1 MRFSHGRKAAHCGMR
16 RRRPWPRAG
25 TAALCSRRPIRSGVC
40 VCLCQ
45 DSSRVC
51 SYQFLE
57 KIRAVSRPGGAGMAD
72 GAGMAAR
79 ARATAMARRQ
89 ADRGPTRRRSARG
102 AAAARCR
109 AVPRGLRSALRRGC
123 RAMLCRGN
131 AGDYAASGGL
141 LPPSTTTG
149 NGMARGTAAPTR
161 PRAREATLPRRH
173 TRRAA
178 SRAGQTSAPPPTV
191 TPANIAAR
199 ASTSDSPVA
208 GRIATR
214 ASPLVGKYFHRATGA
229 SV

>member
-1 MRFSHGRKAAHCGMR
+1 MVARQPTAGCADVDRGHALALLRCARVGQSD
-16 RRRPWPRAG
+16 RA
-25 TAALCSRRPIRSGVC
+25 CVC
-40 VCLCQ
+40 VCVKTQVECVVINFSKRLFVLCLGRGWRMGR
-45 DSSRVC
+45 D
-51 SYQFLE
+51 
-57 KIRAVSRPGGAGMAD
+57 GGPSP
-72 GAGMAAR
+72 R
-79 ARATAMARRQ
+79 NCAMARRQ

-102 AAAARCR
+102 AAAARFR

>member
-1 MRFSHGRKAAHCGMR
+1 MVARQPTAGCADVDRGHALALLRCARVGQSD
-16 RRRPWPRAG
+16 RA
-25 TAALCSRRPIRSGVC
+25 CVC
-40 VCLCQ
+40 VCVKTQVECVVINFSKRLFVLCLGRGWRMGR
-45 DSSRVC
+45 D
-51 SYQFLE
+51 
-57 KIRAVSRPGGAGMAD
+57 GGPSP
-72 GAGMAAR
+72 R
-79 ARATAMARRQ
+79 NCAMARRQ

-102 AAAARCR
+102 AAAARFR

-123 RAMLCRGN
+123 RAMLCRGLR
-131 AGDYAASGGL
+131 GFWGL
-141 LPPSTTTG
+141 VAPFYDDRERNGAG
-149 NGMARGTAAPTR
+149 NGRADTATGARR
-161 PRAREATLPRRH
+161 ATLPRRH

>member
-1 MRFSHGRKAAHCGMR
+1 MVARQPTAGCADVDRGHALALLRCARVGQSD
-16 RRRPWPRAG
+16 RA
-25 TAALCSRRPIRSGVC
+25 CVC
-40 VCLCQ
+40 VCVKTQVECVVINFSKRFVLCLG
-45 DSSRVC
+45 R
-51 SYQFLE
+51 
-57 KIRAVSRPGGAGMAD
+57 GAGMAD

-102 AAAARCR
+102 AAAARFR